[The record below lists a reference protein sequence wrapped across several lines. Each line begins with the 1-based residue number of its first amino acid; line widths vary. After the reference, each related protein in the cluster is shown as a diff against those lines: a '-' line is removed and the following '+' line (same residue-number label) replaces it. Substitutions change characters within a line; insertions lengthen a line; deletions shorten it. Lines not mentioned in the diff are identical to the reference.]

1 MQKKKFACGG
11 PPTGSRLKRRA
22 ASGGPLRGGSRR
34 EKKRISYIR
43 AKEQI
48 FLLFVFAISL
58 TIYFPFLF
66 FFAFNMYLFSF
77 SFFFRARS
85 LCICFLL
92 FFLHT
97 HSLYTCA
104 LTRYLCECGFS
115 ERYHSCV
122 FHFFSFLFFPCR
134 CSLLF
139 VVRYRSLLYV
149 VLFYFVQF
157 FLYGL
162 LVCVICVVYMFCLH
176 LCVCVCGLVFV

>member
-1 MQKKKFACGG
+1 MQKKNS
-11 PPTGSRLKRRA
+11 PA
-22 ASGGPLRGGSRR
+22 AGPLPGVALSGEQPPAARCAGAQGA
-34 EKKRISYIR
+34 KKRGYHTFVQKSRFSFCLFLRSHSLY
-43 AKEQI
+43 I
-48 FLLFVFAISL
+48 FLFF
-58 TIYFPFLF
+58 F

-85 LCICFLL
+85 LCIYFLL